1 MGYTGRFAIHPAQ
14 LEIINE
20 TFSPSPDEVD
30 YARQVVEAWN
40 EAEAEGRGS
49 VALDDRMIDVPVL
62 KRGPEPAVPGRC
74 YPSSSTRLWQLA
86 RCWTLMADHPHPP
99 DRIILEGIQ
108 LYGYHGAN
116 PEEKALG
123 QAYVVDLEVELDLR
137 PAGTSDCLED
147 TVSYTRLFRAVQE
160 VIEGESKNL
169 LEAMAQTVADKVL
182 RQFPVDAVRV
192 RLKKPR
198 PPIRGSVLDNASVE
212 IYRTRGDEV

>member
-1 MGYTGRFAIHPAQ
+1 MAERFQ
-14 LEIINE
+14 
-20 TFSPSPDEVD
+20 
-30 YARQVVEAWN
+30 
-40 EAEAEGRGS
+40 
-49 VALDDRMIDVPVL
+49 
-62 KRGPEPAVPGRC
+62 
-74 YPSSSTRLWQLA
+74 
-86 RCWTLMADHPHPP
+86 PP
-99 DRIILEGIQ
+99 DRIIVEGMQ
-108 LYGYHGAN
+108 LYGHHGAN

-137 PAGTSDCLED
+137 RAGASDCLED

-212 IYRTRGDEV
+212 IYRTQGDEV